1 MLCDK
6 LPSRGRLSQNGIDTP
21 DDDFHSK
28 SKILL
33 AQESNA
39 IFPAVM
45 SKDKY
50 MTFDMLFYF
59 SHCTKTYH
67 LNHL

>member
-1 MLCDK
+1 
-6 LPSRGRLSQNGIDTP
+6 
-21 DDDFHSK
+21 
-28 SKILL
+28 
-33 AQESNA
+33 
-39 IFPAVM
+39 M

-67 LNHL
+67 LNHLWTTPSAKSL